1 MTLLS
6 ICQGS
11 ADAIGLVRPGMV
23 IGSSAGEV
31 QKLLRASNKTGLR
44 LMKSFAWQALRTERT
59 FTSVSGSEQT
69 SILPS
74 DFDRFIAET
83 FWDRTDI
90 TLLDGPTGA
99 VEWQSQT
106 ANGYAGYERKF
117 TYRGNSVF
125 IIPAVG
131 AGKAFAFE
139 YVSKNWCQTSGAVGQ
154 SAWAADTDV
163 GVLSEE
169 LLTLGTI
176 YEYLVAENLPADAA
190 GMAYMEM
197 ADILTNNDRPSAG
210 VLVAAD
216 IFMGSRHFDGT
227 PAGSGGQNINVLY

>member
-6 ICQGS
+6 CIQDS
-11 ADAIGLVRPGMV
+11 ADAIGLVRPGTV

-31 QKLLRASNKTGLR
+31 QKLLRASNKSGVR
-44 LMKSFAWQALRTERT
+44 LMKSFPWQALRTERT

-83 FWDRTDI
+83 FWDRTNI
-90 TLLDGPTGA
+90 TLLDGPIGA
-99 VEWQSQT
+99 VEWQSLK

-117 TYRGNSVF
+117 TYRGDSVF
-125 IIPAVG
+125 VIPDAA
-131 AGKAFAFE
+131 AGNSYAFE
-139 YVSKNWCQTSGAVGQ
+139 YVSKNWCQTSA
-154 SAWAADTDV
+154 SAGKAAWTADTDT
-163 GVLSEE
+163 GILSEE

-197 ADILTNNDRPSAG
+197 ADMLSRNDRPAAR
-210 VLVAAD
+210 VLVSGD